1 MLFQNKKLNSLGSI
15 KLPVFRKFAYNGLIE
30 PELIEDIPEV
40 IVSKQ
45 ITDFNKE
52 EDNKKKEIEKMNN
65 IIILFN

>member
-1 MLFQNKKLNSLGSI
+1 MSIVIIILKNNNFQNKKLNSLGSI

-45 ITDFNKE
+45 KF
-52 EDNKKKEIEKMNN
+52 
-65 IIILFN
+65 F